1 MTDRSTDAFAGHRE
15 LLRAVAYRVLGSM
28 ADAEDVV
35 QDAWLRWRDVDA
47 ATIEDPRGFLVT
59 VTTRLAIDRLRRLRA
74 RREVYVGP
82 WLPELV
88 ATEPDLPVELADSVS
103 MALLV
108 VFETLSP
115 LERAVFVLH
124 EVFGFSYP
132 EVGRIVGK
140 TDAAVRQLGHRAR
153 NNVQARRPRYAT
165 DRVARRAATERFL
178 RACLGGDL
186 VELMAVLAPDVT
198 LHSDTGGLTPGPR
211 RVVFGADRVARLF
224 AGAVDRVPA
233 GTTIEYL
240 DVNGSPAAAALAG
253 GVCYAV
259 FVIDVDADSGLV
271 GAVYLVS
278 NPDKLARV
286 GFPPITGG
294 GPTERRIE
302 FTRHD

>member
-1 MTDRSTDAFAGHRE
+1 MTDRSTEAFAGQRE

-28 ADAEDVV
+28 IDADDVV

-47 ATIEDPRGFLVT
+47 AMIDDPRGFLVT
-59 VTTRLAIDRLRRLRA
+59 VTTRLAIDRLRRRRA
-74 RREVYVGP
+74 QREVYVGT

-88 ATEPDLPVELADSVS
+88 ATEPDMPVELADSVS
-103 MALLV
+103 IALLV

-132 EVGRIVGK
+132 ETGQILGR

-153 NNVQARRPRYAT
+153 NNVQARRPRYAI
-165 DRVARRAATERFL
+165 DRLARREATERFL

-186 VELMAVLAPDVT
+186 AQLMAVLAPDVT
-198 LHSDTGGLTPGPR
+198 LHGDTGGFTPGPR
-211 RVVFGADRVARLF
+211 RTIFGADRVARLF

-233 GTTIEYL
+233 GTAIEYL

-259 FVIDVDADSGLV
+259 FVVDLDPISGLV
-271 GAVYLVS
+271 SAVYLVS
-278 NPDKLARV
+278 NPEKLA
-286 GFPPITGG
+286 GL
-294 GPTERRIE
+294 GPRLAGL
-302 FTRHD
+302 

>member
-1 MTDRSTDAFAGHRE
+1 M
-15 LLRAVAYRVLGSM
+15 LRAVAYRVLGSM
-28 ADAEDVV
+28 VDAEDVV

-47 ATIEDPRGFLVT
+47 ATIDDPRGFLVT
-59 VTTRLAIDRLRRLRA
+59 VATRLAIDRLRKMRA
-74 RREVYVGP
+74 QREVYVGS

-88 ATEPDLPVELADSVS
+88 ATEPDMPVELADSVS

-132 EVGRIVGK
+132 EIGQIVGR

-165 DRVARRAATERFL
+165 DRLARREATERFL

-186 VELMAVLAPDVT
+186 AELMAVLAPDVT

-211 RVVFGADRVARLF
+211 RAIFGADRVARLF

-233 GTTIEYL
+233 GTTVEYL
-240 DVNGSPAAAALAG
+240 DVNGSPAAAALAD

-259 FVIDVDADSGLV
+259 FVVDVDADSVLV
-271 GAVYLVS
+271 SAVYVVS
-278 NPDKLARV
+278 NPSKLMGLGSRFARL
-286 GFPPITGG
+286 
-294 GPTERRIE
+294 
-302 FTRHD
+302 